1 MLNSDLVDTV
11 ADGDLETFDPEAND
25 TAPDPA
31 VLLAW
36 LQSSITLERM
46 QAARAFCEVKD
57 ERAPALLL
65 PLLDD
70 DCALVRVSAAYALG
84 RNPTPELVP
93 AAIARLATDWN
104 GYVRKGLVWAL
115 GNCGDER
122 ALPPLISALQYDITA
137 VRLWAASALGQLA
150 QPAAV
155 GPLCDALCCDP
166 SAAVQSNCVWALG
179 RLLPDDRQ
187 HPERERAIAA
197 IIAALDRE
205 DLGLQEDARATLRK
219 LGDPQGL
226 AILEKMDL
234 EQGYCDL
241 SI

>member
-1 MLNSDLVDTV
+1 MLDLDITDTV
-11 ADGDLETFDPEAND
+11 TDGTMEALAPED
-25 TAPDPA
+25 TAPDPEG
-31 VLLAW
+31 LLLW
-36 LQSSITLERM
+36 LTSPVTLERM
-46 QAARAFCEVKD
+46 QAARAFCEIQD

-65 PLLDD
+65 PLLTD

-84 RNPTPELVP
+84 RNPTPDLVP
-93 AAIARLATDWN
+93 VAIARLADEWN

-122 ALPPLISALQYDITA
+122 ALPPLVSALQYDITA

-150 QPAAV
+150 KPAAI
-155 GPLCDALCCDP
+155 GPLCTALERDP
-166 SAAVQSNCVWALG
+166 STAVQSNCVWALG
-179 RLLPDDRQ
+179 RLLPLDRH
-187 HPERERAIAA
+187 HPLRQTAIAA
-197 IIAALDRE
+197 IIAALERD

-226 AILEKMDL
+226 AVLEKIDL

-241 SI
+241 Y